1 MPSPGGA
8 SLPGEN
14 PKSTG
19 NIRLVWGLP
28 SLSKPGPRTGFNH
41 SCQGHRVQSWDPPIF
56 LPRMPRLQAVII
68 LLLAEELDAKR
79 HLVPLA
85 QVHHTCAGVS
95 LTVASSLHAQEMH
108 WNPAPRALH
117 NEFILP
123 NSIDSHALFCVTLS
137 HLAGSLVADLRAEP
151 KRTACSCEASHPLH
165 ASTHP
170 GQRIL
175 HSLCLAPRARHVMQ
189 LPNFCGFSITPGFG
203 PSKGPQSKRQP
214 SAKHQGWANPLLQ
227 HG

>member
-1 MPSPGGA
+1 MWLKSIIRVYSVSRSSASRSGSYDLGGRLHSIHSGPAHAMPSPGGA

-123 NSIDSHALFCVTLS
+123 NSID
-137 HLAGSLVADLRAEP
+137 
-151 KRTACSCEASHPLH
+151 
-165 ASTHP
+165 
-170 GQRIL
+170 
-175 HSLCLAPRARHVMQ
+175 
-189 LPNFCGFSITPGFG
+189 
-203 PSKGPQSKRQP
+203 
-214 SAKHQGWANPLLQ
+214 
-227 HG
+227 